1 MKTSKKAHVRVSPV
15 ARHEVMPLTRVT
27 GSFHLGPTPNTHRTQ
42 RTFHVGLV
50 FSLLSSPFTP
60 QQKACWQQVSACLN
74 FVLGAPD
81 PVQCEHIS
89 LIF

>member
-1 MKTSKKAHVRVSPV
+1 M
-15 ARHEVMPLTRVT
+15 
-27 GSFHLGPTPNTHRTQ
+27 
-42 RTFHVGLV
+42 FHVGLV

-60 QQKACWQQVSACLN
+60 QQKASWPQVSACLN

-81 PVQCEHIS
+81 PVRCESEHIS

>member
-15 ARHEVMPLTRVT
+15 ARHVVMPLTRVT